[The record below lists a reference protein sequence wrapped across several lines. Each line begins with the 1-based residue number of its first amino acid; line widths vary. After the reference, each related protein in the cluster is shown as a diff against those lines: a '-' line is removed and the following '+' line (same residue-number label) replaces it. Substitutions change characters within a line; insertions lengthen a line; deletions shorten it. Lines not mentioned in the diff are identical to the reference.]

1 MANGDITKVIEYDK
15 IEVVQSWAIQV
26 RKATKVME
34 EQADGSLTE
43 LSRGF
48 HRHVLVPFN
57 SVYTPAVEAVE
68 AVVAVEAVESAVAVE
83 EVKDSDGNVTTEAK
97 AAVEAVMAVEA
108 VEAVTAVDASWAHD
122 ATDISGE
129 AASVQA
135 IANAAWTDA
144 VKNAY
149 KAMREAQGS

>member
-1 MANGDITKVIEYDK
+1 MANGDITKEIEYDK
-15 IEVVQSWAIQV
+15 IEVVQSWSIQV
-26 RKATKVME
+26 RKATKIME
-34 EQADGSLTE
+34 EQADGSKTE

-48 HRHVLVPFN
+48 HRHVLQPFN

-68 AVVAVEAVESAVAVE
+68 AVAAVEAADAVE

-97 AAVEAVMAVEA
+97 AAVEAVEA
-108 VEAVTAVDASWAHD
+108 VEAVSAVDASWTHT

-135 IANAAWTDA
+135 IANAAWTDD
-144 VKNAY
+144 VKAAY
-149 KAMREAQGS
+149 KAMREAQEV